1 MPEHP
6 AMGEIG
12 VAFPERD
19 DDFFLLIL
27 MLVLA
32 DRGDLDIGEIE
43 PYLERNMRRLQRI
56 FDSERSF
63 SDLPFPPDF
72 LFRLV
77 RRSLYREPRGRFI
90 GDRLTTSFMR
100 EATDRINEQYRRLD
114 LMSSDLN
121 RGFSKLEKKLADAE
135 ETRAIER
142 SDFISA
148 VEKASDSIRTLQW
161 VLSIGVN
168 PADVVTNRSVPVRIY
183 LTEPSSKAN
192 HDNIVSTIISALE
205 GISFERDL
213 ELPEEN
219 GSWWKRFWMRSK
231 ELATQEE
238 IQNRLIK
245 MERMAE
251 ARYLDKPQAEANKD
265 HAAAVATIMKS
276 LEQVNSAC
284 VQIGNILLVK
294 HAPNKKDARVMV
306 RTLNAI
312 EMNMLE
318 KNQSLLRSPSNI
330 IQKLQAL
337 CGEGGI

>member
-1 MPEHP
+1 
-6 AMGEIG
+6 

-19 DDFFLLIL
+19 DDFTLLL
-27 MLVLA
+27 LLLLLA
-32 DRGDLDIGEIE
+32 DRADIDLEEIE
-43 PYLERNMRRLQRI
+43 PYLDSMLRRLEQN
-56 FDSERSF
+56 FDRQERSSEF
-63 SDLPFPPDF
+63 PFPPGY
-72 LFRLV
+72 LFHLL
-77 RRSLYREPRGRFI
+77 RRSISRGRI
-90 GDRLTTSFMR
+90 GGRRSRLGDVSDQIYGR
-100 EATDRINEQYRRLD
+100 LAERLD
-114 LMSSDLN
+114 LMSSDLD
-121 RGFSKLEKKLADAE
+121 RRFSSLEERMDDAE
-135 ETRAIER
+135 QTGATER
-142 SDFISA
+142 SDLMSA
-148 VEKASDSIRTLQW
+148 IEKASDSIKTLEW
-161 VLSIGVN
+161 ILSIGVN
-168 PADVVTNRSVPVRIY
+168 PADMVNNRSIPVRIY
-183 LTEPSSKAN
+183 LPEPSSEAN
-192 HDNIVSTIISALE
+192 HANIIDAIISVLE
-205 GISFERDL
+205 RFSFERDL
-213 ELPEEN
+213 EISEED

-276 LEQVNSAC
+276 LEHVNSAC

-312 EMNMLE
+312 EMNTLE

-337 CGEGGI
+337 CGEGSI